1 TLQKLNTDLLWHSK
15 RNQLIPTFKRI
26 KKMSNMRKM
35 PLLTDCFLKRIPLFL
50 PLSNKK
56 FQKDNLKAEN
66 RAYRVQTSR
75 KAA

>member
-1 TLQKLNTDLLWHSK
+1 
-15 RNQLIPTFKRI
+15 
-26 KKMSNMRKM
+26 MRKM

-56 FQKDNLKAEN
+56 SKRQPKEN

-75 KAA
+75 KAV

>member
-1 TLQKLNTDLLWHSK
+1 
-15 RNQLIPTFKRI
+15 
-26 KKMSNMRKM
+26 MRKM

-66 RAYRVQTSR
+66 RAYRIQTSR

>member
-1 TLQKLNTDLLWHSK
+1 
-15 RNQLIPTFKRI
+15 
-26 KKMSNMRKM
+26 MRKM

-50 PLSNKK
+50 SLSNKK
-56 FQKDNLKAEN
+56 FQKDNPKAEN

>member
-1 TLQKLNTDLLWHSK
+1 
-15 RNQLIPTFKRI
+15 
-26 KKMSNMRKM
+26 MRKM

-50 PLSNKK
+50 PLSNIK